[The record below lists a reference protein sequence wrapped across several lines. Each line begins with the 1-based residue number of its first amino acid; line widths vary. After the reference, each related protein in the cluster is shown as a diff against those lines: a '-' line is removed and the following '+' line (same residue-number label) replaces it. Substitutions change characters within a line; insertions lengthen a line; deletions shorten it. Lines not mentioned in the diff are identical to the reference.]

1 MSISLQNKQYQSSSN
16 EMKLQNKRLT
26 WTLGCHGSG
35 GGGKVRQV
43 DGDVVVAAV
52 EVEEL
57 GPDEHEVQVLHII
70 VRSAC
75 ADHLGRQVT

>member
-1 MSISLQNKQYQSSSN
+1 
-16 EMKLQNKRLT
+16 MKLQNERLT
-26 WTLGCHGSG
+26 WTLGRHGSG
-35 GGGKVRQV
+35 GGGEVRQV

-57 GPDEHEVQVLHII
+57 GTDEHEIQVLNII